1 MAARRMLPQ
10 DRTEQEHKMGTR
22 VGPVVFFYV
31 TEGGTPMWMKTSLV
45 ALGMASALAA
55 ATPAPTLGQGVY
67 IVPAA
72 WGSMWA
78 GRVGESAITEAVT
91 TMLMSAG
98 SAAPAAGR

>member
-1 MAARRMLPQ
+1 
-10 DRTEQEHKMGTR
+10 
-22 VGPVVFFYV
+22 
-31 TEGGTPMWMKTSLV
+31 MWMKTSLV

-78 GRVGESAITEAVT
+78 GRVGESGITTET
-91 TMLMSAG
+91 TTETTTRMSAG
-98 SAAPAAGR
+98 TEAETAGQ

>member
-1 MAARRMLPQ
+1 
-10 DRTEQEHKMGTR
+10 
-22 VGPVVFFYV
+22 
-31 TEGGTPMWMKTSLV
+31 MWMKMSLI

-78 GRVGESAITEAVT
+78 GRVGESGITTETTTRKSAGTEAET
-91 TMLMSAG
+91 AG
-98 SAAPAAGR
+98 Q